1 MKEHPAP
8 DLIPAQNRES
18 DTHKSRV
25 ITKVLSP
32 AVRLWLRSL
41 TSAVSDLEVKISG
54 GDRQIIS
61 GYIPRVLISASRAVY
76 QGLHLTRV
84 RLEAENIRINIGAM
98 LRGKPLQ
105 LIEPIPVA
113 GEILLFEKDLN
124 ASLSSPL
131 LSNALTDLL
140 VSLIPEYR
148 SKSGD
153 THWYQITIESDQV
166 ILLGTQSTALKKTT
180 VEIRFGLKLASCNEL
195 QLLTPQVLI
204 DTESY
209 LGETDLNVDLGPEVN
224 IQELTLTTGQVFCR
238 GGLTV
243 MP

>member
-1 MKEHPAP
+1 MNEHPTP
-8 DLIPAQNRES
+8 DSIPEPNPG
-18 DTHKSRV
+18 THKSRV

-32 AVRLWLRSL
+32 ALRLWLRSL
-41 TSAVSDLEVKISG
+41 TSEVSDLELQISG
-54 GDRQIIS
+54 SDRQIIS
-61 GYIPRVLISASRAVY
+61 GYIPRVFISASRAVY

-84 RLEAENIRINIGAM
+84 RLEAENIRINIGSI
-98 LRGKPLQ
+98 LRGKPLR
-105 LIEPIPVA
+105 LIEKVPVV
-113 GEILLFEKDLN
+113 GELLLYEKDLN

-153 THWYQITIESDQV
+153 THWHQITIESERV
-166 ILLGTQSTALKKTT
+166 ILLGTQSETLKKTT
-180 VEIRFGLKLASCNEL
+180 VEIRFGIKLISCNEL
-195 QLLTPQVLI
+195 QLLNPQILT

-209 LGETDLNVDLGPEVN
+209 LKEDLNFDLGPEVN
-224 IQELTLTTGQVFCR
+224 IQELTLTTGKVFAL

-243 MP
+243 IP